1 MSSIAFEGV
10 TKVYR
15 DGTVA
20 VRDLDLVVR
29 DGELFVLLGASGS
42 GKTTILR
49 LVAGLDGT
57 TEGRILLDEEDVTDR
72 PPPKR
77 DVAMV
82 FQHLAL
88 YPHLD
93 VYDNIAFGVR
103 MRRLHK
109 SEVDARVRRASAI
122 LGLDDVLK
130 KRPKRLSG
138 GQAQRVALGRA
149 IVREPRAFLMDEPLS
164 SLDERLRAQLRQ
176 EFARIQREVGVTT
189 LYVTHDQSEAMLLG
203 DRVGVLRDG
212 ILQQVEEPRRVYE
225 RPDNLFVAA
234 FVGSPPMNLAQA
246 TLDEREGGGVAV
258 IFGGHRVRVDVETA
272 SRRPDLADY
281 IRRQIVIGIRPEHL
295 LPASEIGAPDD
306 ARFRA
311 EIERGDVTGDG
322 FARFV
327 VDAPT
332 GLHDAKTELGRD
344 GHDAGDDE
352 PASLT
357 AGPNVWTARVPAASA
372 GDVVELAFEQG
383 RLHAF
388 DPRTGA
394 PIGG

>member
-10 TKVYR
+10 TKVFR

-20 VRDLDLVVR
+20 VRDLDLLVPE
-29 DGELFVLLGASGS
+29 GELFVFLGASGS

-49 LVAGLDGT
+49 LVAGLEGT
-57 TEGRILLDEEDVTDR
+57 TDGRILLDDEDVTDR

-103 MRRLHK
+103 MRRLRK
-109 SEVDARVRRASAI
+109 AEVDARVRRAASI

-176 EFARIQREVGVTT
+176 EVARIQREVGVTT
-189 LYVTHDQSEAMLLG
+189 LYVTHDQSEAMFLG
-203 DRVGVLRDG
+203 DRVGVLREG
-212 ILQQVEEPRRVYE
+212 VLQQVEEPRRVYE

-234 FVGSPPMNLAQA
+234 FVGSPPMNLAEA
-246 TLDEREGGGVAV
+246 TLDERESGGVAV
-258 IFGGHRVRVDVETA
+258 IFGGNRVRVDVETA
-272 SRRPDLADY
+272 SRRSDLADY
-281 IRRQIVIGIRPEHL
+281 IRRQVVIGIRPEHL
-295 LPASEIGAPDD
+295 RAASEIGAPED
-306 ARFRA
+306 ARFRV
-311 EIERGDVTGDG
+311 EIERGDTAGDG
-322 FARFV
+322 FVRFV
-327 VDAPT
+327 VEAPT
-332 GLHDAKTELGRD
+332 GLRDAETEIDR
-344 GHDAGDDE
+344 GDDGGSA
-352 PASLT
+352 PG
-357 AGPNVWTARVPAASA
+357 GPNVWTARVPGASA
-372 GDVVELAFEQG
+372 GDVVELAVEPG
-383 RLHAF
+383 RLYAF

-394 PIGG
+394 PIEG